1 MVTIFITYLLILII
15 QNFDSWIILK
25 VEVNAHVTV
34 YVSLSVLDKNENL
47 KMLTH
52 KLIVTYLK
60 VYMYIRK
67 MYQQI

>member
-34 YVSLSVLDKNENL
+34 YVSLRS
-47 KMLTH
+47 
-52 KLIVTYLK
+52 
-60 VYMYIRK
+60 IRIK
-67 MYQQI
+67 T